1 MSVLKKI
8 NFLLD
13 ALEDG
18 ETNFR
23 FDETR
28 AFHRDINKSLNRLR
42 GLYDREIESIREQE
56 RYYAQMLDNV
66 QTGVLVTTQDEKVIY
81 VNKQALALL
90 GMSSL
95 SNIRQLE
102 VLGDEVYKAFSEVDE
117 GNDQKITYYSE
128 SAKMHIS
135 LSATYAT
142 IEGKEA
148 KIITFNDI
156 SSTLEEA
163 ENDSWTRLIRVLTH
177 EIMNTVTP
185 IASLSEALKDVE
197 GEELQAGLE
206 TISTSSRS
214 LIKFVNSYR
223 DLTRVSAPVKK
234 AFFVRDLISNVLELS
249 RLKLSESECTATFT
263 EKQDDILLY
272 ADQGQISQILINLIK
287 NAVQAGAKNI
297 ALTADIDSNDSVII
311 DVTNDGSPISP
322 SSQEEIFV
330 PFFTTKQ
337 DGTGIGLSLSKQ
349 IMRLHGGN
357 IRLSKSDEYGTT
369 FTLIFK

>member
-1 MSVLKKI
+1 LSVLKKI

-28 AFHRDINKSLNRLR
+28 AFHKDINKSLNRLR

-81 VNKQALALL
+81 INKQALALL

-287 NAVQAGAKNI
+287 NAMQAGAKNI
-297 ALTADIDSNDSVII
+297 TLTADIDSNDSVII

>member
-1 MSVLKKI
+1 LSVLKKI

-28 AFHRDINKSLNRLR
+28 AFHKDINKSLNRLR

-81 VNKQALALL
+81 INKQALALL

-102 VLGDEVYKAFSEVDE
+102 VLGDEVYKAFSAVDE

-287 NAVQAGAKNI
+287 NAMQAGAKNI
-297 ALTADIDSNDSVII
+297 TLTADIDSNDSVII

>member
-28 AFHRDINKSLNRLR
+28 AFHKDINKSLNRLR

-81 VNKQALALL
+81 INKQALALL

-102 VLGDEVYKAFSEVDE
+102 VLGDEVYKAFSAVDE

-287 NAVQAGAKNI
+287 NAMQAGAKNI
-297 ALTADIDSNDSVII
+297 TLTADIDSNDSVII